1 MFVNNGGPW
10 RCHLLLHHAHVHLS
24 NVADIMRRI
33 RGIWRPFPNR
43 PCKHFAP
50 SLFES
55 VSHLGSDIGV
65 QQLLSVVS
73 SRTDGDETVLDEPLS
88 VACGDVRTT
97 RYQKKKKKKKKKKK
111 MKQQRQACH
120 STRCPIHLNAVGAH
134 FKQQDCVS
142 T

>member
-1 MFVNNGGPW
+1 MFANNGGPW

-73 SRTDGDETVLDEPLS
+73 SRTDGDETVLDELFS
-88 VACGDVRTT
+88 VADGDVRTT
-97 RYQKKKKKKKKKKK
+97 RYQKKKKKK

-120 STRCPIHLNAVGAH
+120 STRCPIHLNAVGSH